1 LACTSTPYFSN
12 TSFKFVRFN
21 SYKGGE
27 EMGMA
32 EVLTIVFVLLKLT
45 DIITWSWWLV
55 LLPALLSFSLYVIII
70 VVKLIMVMVAV
81 FAVKKRDVAR

>member
-1 LACTSTPYFSN
+1 
-12 TSFKFVRFN
+12 
-21 SYKGGE
+21 
-27 EMGMA
+27 
-32 EVLTIVFVLLKLT
+32 LKLT

-70 VVKLIMVMVAV
+70 VVKLIMVLVAV

>member
-1 LACTSTPYFSN
+1 
-12 TSFKFVRFN
+12 
-21 SYKGGE
+21 
-27 EMGMA
+27 MGIA

-70 VVKLIMVMVAV
+70 VVKLIMVLVAV
-81 FAVKKRDVAR
+81 FAVKKQRRGKIKMKRVVRLVEYEYD

>member
-12 TSFKFVRFN
+12 TSIKFVRSN

-70 VVKLIMVMVAV
+70 VVKLIMVLVAV